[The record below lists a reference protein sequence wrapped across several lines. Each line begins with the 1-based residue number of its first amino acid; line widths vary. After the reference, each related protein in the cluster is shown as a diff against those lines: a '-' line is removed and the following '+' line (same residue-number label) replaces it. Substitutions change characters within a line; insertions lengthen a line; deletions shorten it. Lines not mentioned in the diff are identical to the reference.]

1 MGVLGFD
8 LDFMGMCLFLDAFC
22 SSFSSLVMGFV
33 DPALCL
39 VALYG
44 SSGPRWFGR
53 TFSSCGNGIQTN
65 GFLYNG
71 LFFF

>member
-8 LDFMGMCLFLDAFC
+8 LDFMGMCLCVDAFC
-22 SSFSSLVMGFV
+22 SSFSPLVMGFV

-44 SSGPRWFGR
+44 SSGLRRFGR
-53 TFSSCGNGIQTN
+53 TFSSYGNGIQTN

>member
-8 LDFMGMCLFLDAFC
+8 LDFMGMCLFLDVFC

-44 SSGPRWFGR
+44 SSGPR
-53 TFSSCGNGIQTN
+53 
-65 GFLYNG
+65 
-71 LFFF
+71 